1 MILQDKNNSPR
12 CWHSFLWLARLT
24 LNTDTVHLTQHE
36 HRCHSFLWL
45 ARHGGRQN
53 KARPDRHLKNNSND
67 SRKTTES
74 VIWKP
79 IRIAEFFPPH
89 QNTSDPESGQKRQN
103 MDTSWL
109 VGLECFS
116 IPKKFLVRNM
126 LKLPM
131 IIITFICEIVGKFL
145 VCMSSANF
153 LFFSCFI
160 QSVRKLIAIASCT
173 GSSCGKGRQT
183 HKRQN

>member
-1 MILQDKNNSPR
+1 MSQLSLTTETDNINTLDCRHCTFKSYNWYCMILQDKNNSPR

-79 IRIAEFFPPH
+79 IGIVEFFPPH
-89 QNTSDPESGQKRQN
+89 QNTSDPESAKRGKTWTQADLLVWN
-103 MDTSWL
+103 ASQFLKSSWS
-109 VGLECFS
+109 E
-116 IPKKFLVRNM
+116 
-126 LKLPM
+126 
-131 IIITFICEIVGKFL
+131 IC
-145 VCMSSANF
+145 
-153 LFFSCFI
+153 
-160 QSVRKLIAIASCT
+160 
-173 GSSCGKGRQT
+173 
-183 HKRQN
+183 